1 MGKKIGKKIL
11 ILIIMII
18 GVAAGCI
25 IMLHDYDDLRETERD
40 ISTPPSPS
48 SSVISNI
55 IPQPF
60 DSKVVSTKY
69 LVGFMYDTADFL
81 EMAPSFECRYLYDG
95 RVEARFWHDNPG
107 SGRTLDIRY
116 YELDEKQQKN
126 VNDGIDLKKLY
137 NLDPECENPEDVCD
151 GGYSY
156 IYIYDPEGEVFKAC
170 GGFCP
175 TNKEFNK
182 MLGVL
187 HENLPDELVDDALNY
202 KRQWQFY
209 EQIASYGS
217 IGIFTGY
224 DGPLKDITGYS
235 HIVIEAQNY
244 SKEEIENYKGNY
256 GRYVL
261 GYLNVGS
268 LEGFRDYYNDFA
280 DLSLGEYENWPGEV
294 WVDVSDERWQDF
306 IIDEL
311 APELLEKGV
320 DGFFVDNCDVYY
332 NYPAEENYRGLVII
346 MESLKSMGVPVFING
361 GEDFL
366 DTYIAMGGTFT
377 DVADGINQ
385 ESVFSKYDFEN
396 ECFGKQDE
404 EETEYYKAR
413 LADYKTQ
420 GAYIMLTEYTDD
432 PRVIHQIKTF
442 CYEKDY
448 GFYITDSIELDY
460 QPDK

>member
-1 MGKKIGKKIL
+1 
-11 ILIIMII
+11 MII

-294 WVDVSDERWQDF
+294 WVDVSDELQISLAHSRVQYAVPGGCNARDKVGLSCLREAEEADCRGRPGDAQHPVRL
-306 IIDEL
+306 IPDAVEL
-311 APELLEKGV
+311 LYSSVSLILNLLYRAPGAVYPADGRRRLLADCLPRIPELT
-320 DGFFVDNCDVYY
+320 
-332 NYPAEENYRGLVII
+332 A
-346 MESLKSMGVPVFING
+346 S
-361 GEDFL
+361 
-366 DTYIAMGGTFT
+366 A
-377 DVADGINQ
+377 
-385 ESVFSKYDFEN
+385 
-396 ECFGKQDE
+396 
-404 EETEYYKAR
+404 
-413 LADYKTQ
+413 
-420 GAYIMLTEYTDD
+420 
-432 PRVIHQIKTF
+432 F
-442 CYEKDY
+442 CHTVLH
-448 GFYITDSIELDY
+448 I
-460 QPDK
+460 